1 MKNKLFSI
9 FTALAMVLGIL
20 VAPFTSAHAAE
31 GDAATTAAN
40 PAKITVNVHKIL
52 MSNEQMEAHPSD
64 KVYKP
69 TEGIQDLKGFFGDT
83 AQEIENVY
91 FIAIKE
97 GENGYNDFKTLP
109 LDQQKAIVEADGAR
123 VEETKVQKNGE
134 KELGKYASF
143 DLDNGTE
150 AAPANYKIYEVEY
163 KSTYKSND
171 GKVLT
176 NSKAVPVE
184 ISLPNHA
191 QTETG
196 VKDTIHVYPKNTEDK
211 PQIDKNFA
219 KAKEGEK
226 ELEEAEGFDKA
237 AEGAGIGVGADI
249 KNYEKKKATAKAEL
263 GKKIPYE
270 VKTQIPAQSKLQQA
284 KWEDTM
290 TDGLT
295 FNRDLEVKIG
305 ETTLTKD
312 TDYTLYQ
319 TDKGFVLRLTDEGLK
334 LVNGKTEIVEVVL
347 LYSATVNKDA
357 IVDQPEKNDVTFN
370 YGNNPTNENDPIPG
384 KPNEQGELKVEKTW
398 DDGVWAEGESATFE
412 LRDAETGRKVTADD
426 LVEPTDKTQKA
437 AFEEYKK
444 NFNAEVTIG
453 YPGKDDEG
461 KQVTNTSEAWR
472 YLNPDKEYVAVETK
486 STSPSDV
493 EYVKGEDGTLK
504 ATNHK
509 RPEGEE
515 PNTLKPTSPQVVL
528 GGKKFVKT
536 NTEDERLAGAEF
548 YVKNAEGKY
557 LVAKDAVTAEANTI
571 KNEEASANY
580 KKAVEDYNA
589 ARAVEGVTDKTV
601 KITVPAPTEEDPNAT
616 EEITGKEA
624 IEAKIAE
631 LYSEYEKAFKE
642 QANKYDWGKK
652 EDAIVLVSDE
662 DGKFEITGLE
672 YGNYVL
678 EEKSAPA
685 GYAKLQDSDD
695 QLKFEVKLG
704 SYSTDD
710 VNIKYNTT
718 DESDSAKQIKNK
730 KVTIPQTGGIGSLI
744 FVVAGLAIMAGA
756 YAAYRKNQAR
766 A

>member
-20 VAPFTSAHAAE
+20 VSPFTSAHAAE
-31 GDAATTAAN
+31 GDTPDPAN
-40 PAKITVNVHKIL
+40 VKVKVHKIL
-52 MSNEQMEAHPSD
+52 MNDTDMEKHD
-64 KVYKP
+64 GNKKYDP
-69 TEGIQDLKGFFGDT
+69 TKGIDNLTGFFGES
-83 AQEIENVY
+83 AKEIPNVY
-91 FIAIKE
+91 FVAIKKGEE
-97 GENGYNDFKTLP
+97 GFDDFKTKSLAEKKAIVATAKENGYLKNTSKGEGDIVNPAEFSLP
-109 LDQQKAIVEADGAR
+109 
-123 VEETKVQKNGE
+123 
-134 KELGKYASF
+134 
-143 DLDNGTE
+143 NGTE
-150 AAPANYKIYEVEY
+150 DNPEEYNIYEVEY
-163 KSTYKSND
+163 LSTYKSTD

-176 NSKAVPVE
+176 NSMAVPVK
-184 ISLPNHA
+184 ISLPEHA
-191 QTETG
+191 KTSEG
-196 VKDTIHVYPKNTEDK
+196 VASEINVYPKNTEDK
-211 PQIDKNFA
+211 PKIDKNFA
-219 KAKEGEK
+219 KAKQGEK

-237 AEGAGIGVGADI
+237 DKGAGIGVGADI
-249 KNYEKKKATAKAEL
+249 KNYDKKKATAKAEL

-284 KWEDTM
+284 KWEDNM

-305 ETTLTKD
+305 DQKLIKN
-312 TDYTLYQ
+312 TDYSLYQ
-319 TDKGFVLRLTDEGLK
+319 TDKGFVLRLTEEGLK
-334 LVNGKTEIVEVVL
+334 LVNGKTDIIEVVL

-370 YGNNPTNENDPIPG
+370 YGNNPTNENDPVPG
-384 KPNEQGELKVEKTW
+384 KPNDQGELKVEKTW
-398 DDGVWAEGESATFE
+398 DDGVWAKEESATFE
-412 LRDAETGRKVTADD
+412 LRDAKTGRKVTADD
-426 LVEPTDKTQKA
+426 LVEPTDKEAKA
-437 AFEEYKK
+437 VFEAYKK
-444 NFNAEVTIG
+444 SFNAEVTIG
-453 YPGKDDEG
+453 YPGKDAEG
-461 KQVTNTSEAWR
+461 KQVTNTSAAWK
-472 YLNPDKEYVAVETK
+472 YLDPEKEYVAVETK

-536 NTEDERLAGAEF
+536 NTEGERLPGAEF

-557 LVAKDAVTAEANTI
+557 LVAKDAATVEANTI
-571 KNEEASANY
+571 KNEKASETY

-589 ARAVEGVTDKTV
+589 ARAVEGVTDDTV
-601 KITVPAPTEEDPNAT
+601 KITVPAPTDEDPNAT
-616 EEITGKEA
+616 VEVTGKAA

-631 LYSEYEKAFKE
+631 LYSEYKKAFKE

-652 EDAIVLVSDE
+652 EDAIILVSD
-662 DGKFEITGLE
+662 DQGRFEITGLE
-672 YGNYVL
+672 YGKYKL

-685 GYAKLQDSDD
+685 GYAKLNGEIDFTVAKGSYVGPANGDTATHIQYDKENGSDD
-695 QLKFEVKLG
+695 NKGQ
-704 SYSTDD
+704 
-710 VNIKYNTT
+710 
-718 DESDSAKQIKNK
+718 QIENK

-756 YAAYRKNQAR
+756 YAAYRKSQAR